1 MSNPEQEGPTLYW
14 YDLETFGLDPARDRI
29 AQFAG
34 VRTDLDLNVI
44 GDPQV
49 LYCKSAPDYL
59 PDPSACL
66 VTGITPQIAGERG
79 LIEAEFVDAIRRE
92 FMRPESCVAG
102 YNNLRFDDEVIR
114 HAFYRNL
121 YDPYEREWRDGN
133 SRWDIIDMVRL
144 VAALRPDGLV
154 WPETESGRP
163 SLRLEDLT
171 AANGIEHV
179 GAHDALSDVLATIAL
194 ARRIKECQPRLYE
207 FVFAHRDK
215 RSAADLLASNAAGPV
230 VHVSGRYSSAQ
241 RHLAL
246 VRPLARHPGNPN
258 GVIVYDLSVD
268 PTPLLELDVVA
279 IRQRLFVR
287 AADGGAD
294 TPRIPLKTVHLNRC
308 PVLAPLRVIRPA
320 DARRLNIDLDS
331 VQTHWRTLSDS
342 AGLAEKVAA
351 VFEPTDGPDVSD
363 PELMLYRGGFLSH
376 SDRRLLEHARRLQPA
391 ELAGRT
397 WDFQDQRLPELLF
410 RFRARNFPD
419 TLNAGERERW
429 EVWRLSRL
437 NGEESGWRS
446 LPAYLA
452 AIDALDRDADVDRYR
467 SAVLAELRAYGS
479 AVSGR
484 NSGDLPYT

>member
-1 MSNPEQEGPTLYW
+1 MSNPEPEGPTLYW

-49 LYCKSAPDYL
+49 LFCKPAPDYL

-66 VTGITPQIAGERG
+66 VTGITPRIAGERG
-79 LIEAEFVDAIRRE
+79 LIEAEFVAAIRRE
-92 FMRPESCVAG
+92 FMRPESCVVG

-114 HAFYRNL
+114 HTFYRNL

-171 AANGIEHV
+171 TANGIEHV

-194 ARRIKECQPRLYE
+194 ARRIKECQPRLYD

-215 RSAADLLASNAAGPV
+215 RSAADLLPLNAADPV

-287 AADGGAD
+287 ADDSGTD

-320 DARRLNIDLDS
+320 DASRLNLDLDA
-331 VQTHWRTLSDS
+331 VQAHLRMLRDS
-342 AGLAEKVAA
+342 PGLAAKVAA
-351 VFEPTDGPDVSD
+351 VFEPRDGADVSD
-363 PELMLYRGGFLSH
+363 PELMLYRGGFLSD
-376 SDRRLLEHARRLQPA
+376 SDRRLLEHAHRLQPA
-391 ELAGRT
+391 ELAKRN
-397 WDFQDQRLPELLF
+397 WNFQDRRLPELLF

-419 TLNAGERERW
+419 TLTASERARW
-429 EVWRLSRL
+429 DVWRLARL
-437 NGEESGWRS
+437 NGDETGWRT

-452 AIDALDRDADVDRYR
+452 AIDVLERDGAAER
-467 SAVLAELRAYGS
+467 SRHAVLAELRAYGS
-479 AVSGR
+479 AVAGR
-484 NSGDLPYT
+484 NLGDLPYT

>member
-1 MSNPEQEGPTLYW
+1 VSNPDPEGPTLYW

-44 GDPQV
+44 GAPRV
-49 LYCKSAPDYL
+49 LYCKPAPDYL

-79 LIEAEFVDAIRRE
+79 LVEAEFVEAIRRE
-92 FMRPESCVAG
+92 FMRPESCVTG

-114 HAFYRNL
+114 HTFYRNL

-194 ARRIKECQPRLYE
+194 ARRIKECQPRLYD
-207 FVFAHRDK
+207 FVFGHRDK
-215 RSAADLLASNAAGPV
+215 RSAADLLPLNAADPV
-230 VHVSGRYSSAQ
+230 VHVSGRYSGAQ

-268 PTPLLELDVVA
+268 PTPLIELGVDA
-279 IRQRLFVR
+279 IRQRLFTR
-287 AADGGAD
+287 AEEGGAEP
-294 TPRIPLKTVHLNRC
+294 PRIPLKTVHLNRC
-308 PVLAPLRVIRPA
+308 PVLAPLSVIRPA
-320 DARRLNIDLDS
+320 DASRLNIDLDT
-331 VQTHWRTLSDS
+331 VRTNLTRLRDS
-342 AGLAEKVAA
+342 GGLAEKVSA
-351 VFEPTDGPDVSD
+351 VFEPLDKPEVSD
-363 PELMLYRGGFLSH
+363 PELMLYRGGFLSD
-376 SDRRLLEHARRLQPA
+376 SDRRLLDHAHRLQPS
-391 ELAGRT
+391 ELAKRT
-397 WDFQDQRLPELLF
+397 WEFQDRRLPELLF

-419 TLNAGERERW
+419 TLTAAERERW
-429 EVWRLSRL
+429 DVWRLSRL
-437 NGEESGWRS
+437 NGDESGWRS

-452 AIDALDRDADVDRYR
+452 AIDALDRDAPMDRSR
-467 SAVLAELRAYGS
+467 SAVLAALRGYGS

-484 NSGDLPYT
+484 NPGDLPYT